1 LTDPANAPRSRPE
14 DLSTKAVSTIPRKL
28 GAKTLIGLALTII
41 LMVYHWIGVRQA
53 IDDVPQQT
61 PATATEQ
68 LIKAVLD
75 HNTEAVQLALT
86 ELEKKS
92 DSRGLTVPKTA
103 LEGRLNPEQRRK
115 LREHQAPYSLVAVS
129 LAASDHST
137 AALLVEHG
145 HWFSPPDRY
154 LLASALAQAN
164 PEQRQRWHKLMLELA
179 QYKDRR
185 LQRIEGRAGRPRV
198 DDEIIEGVL
207 RMQPDFSPV
216 FVEADAEQALAN
228 CDPAALGFVLAQ
240 DEKLGKAWR
249 LDLGQT
255 FGRLLGKDMAMLAP
269 DESAISNMSDRE
281 AESCVEAARL
291 LVNLPRFP
299 TDGEDTPSPA
309 NSVGL
314 LWVDAW
320 AGDIG
325 KVMNATDSRIIDNLR
340 AGAGLGE
347 LDDAHFNLAHTQ
359 QFLEKN
365 PPYYPYSLRLVALS
379 MEKSAS
385 AEMLRMVLQ
394 RPMVYFFHQAF
405 QRDARLALRNWNAH
419 ATGAHRRQLRDNL
432 NNQLAMVYTGKAQA
446 KELEAIRQWL
456 ADAGLSCHMTPF
468 KGGQGFPGTAWLHFR
483 CR

>member
-1 LTDPANAPRSRPE
+1 MTAPNDATNAA
-14 DLSTKAVSTIPRKL
+14 STTQRKF
-28 GAKTLIGLALTII
+28 GVKTLAGLAVAIA
-41 LMVYHWIGVRQA
+41 LMVHHWISVRQA
-53 IDDVPQQT
+53 IADIPQQP
-61 PATATEQ
+61 PAAATER
-68 LIKAVLD
+68 LINAVLD
-75 HNTEAVQLALT
+75 HDTDAVRVSLS
-86 ELEKKS
+86 ELKKEG
-92 DSRGLTVPKTA
+92 DSRDLTVPKAA
-103 LEGRLNPEQRRK
+103 LEGHLSPEQRRK
-115 LREHQAPYSLVAVS
+115 LREHEAPYSLVAVS

-164 PEQRQRWHKLMLELA
+164 PEQRQRWHKLMLEFA

-216 FVEADAEQALAN
+216 FGEADAEQALAN

-240 DEKLGKAWR
+240 NEKQGKAWR

-291 LVNLPRFP
+291 LVNLPRIP

-325 KVMNATDSRIIDNLR
+325 KVMNATDRRIIYNLR
-340 AGAGLGE
+340 AGTGVAE

-359 QFLEKN
+359 QFLAEN
-365 PPYYPYSLRLVALS
+365 PPYYPYSLQLVALS

-385 AEMLRMVLQ
+385 AEILQMVLQ
-394 RPMVYFFHQAF
+394 RPMMYFFHQAF
-405 QRDARLALRNWNAH
+405 QRDARLALRNWNSR
-419 ATGAHRRQLRDNL
+419 ATGEDRRQLRDNL
-432 NNQLAMVYTGKAQA
+432 NNQLAMVYTGKSQA
-446 KELEAIRQWL
+446 REIEAIRQWL
-456 ADAGLSCHMTPF
+456 ADAGLSCHMTPV
-468 KGGQGFPGTAWLHFR
+468 KGKQEFPGTAWLHFR